1 MLEIHLTR
9 GFKTAQKKLSKADNE
24 LVKAVADKI
33 ARGEK
38 LPEKHRDHALTG
50 NLRGFRECHVKPDLL
65 LLYGIKKK
73 QLVLVLVNV
82 GKHSAA
88 FKK

>member
-1 MLEIHLTR
+1 MHEIRFTAQY
-9 GFKTAQKKLSKADNE
+9 KTAQKKLSEKDKA
-24 LVKAVADKI
+24 LVDAVADKI

-38 LPEKHRDHALTG
+38 LPKKYRDHALSG
-50 NLRGFRECHVKPDLL
+50 NWRNHRECHVKPDLL
-65 LLYGIKKK
+65 LLYRIEKE